1 MKSLPKIG
9 SKNNILIGF
18 SLIFLVYV
26 LYIIFTY
33 AGKSK
38 VFAYQVKE
46 GELAEKNIYT
56 GLIIRDETIY
66 KCEGNGYINYFA
78 REGEHVG
85 VGDLIYTIDESGAI
99 EDIVNSSQ
107 GENSLTNEDLNEL
120 RTEASNFRG
129 SFCNANFYKVYDF
142 KYSIKGLVSK
152 LGNMNLLDKL
162 TSNNAMGNIVMM
174 CTAQKAGYVVYNTDG
189 LESVSVNGITSDM
202 FNKANYEKTVFAS
215 NDLVSDTT
223 AAYKLIN
230 DEEWQVAIN
239 ITKDKYKSLEG
250 TDYVKVRFLEDQKE
264 LNGKVDLIQNGDEYF
279 ALLTFNTNVLTY
291 ATKRYVDIELL
302 GTARKGLKIPVTSI
316 VHKQFFIIPKEYAIE
331 KGEENTY
338 YFLKK
343 SFKDDGTISA
353 ELTEVEVYSET
364 EDSYYVDDTVLK
376 IGDYLLKQDSTS
388 EFPVSTKGELVGVY
402 NINKGY
408 ADFRQISILYQNDEY
423 AIVNSNTAYGLNV
436 YDYIVLDSSTVK
448 DEEILYK

>member
-129 SFCNANFYKVYDF
+129 SFSNANFYKVYDF

-388 EFPVSTKGELVGVY
+388 ELPVSTKGELVGVY

>member
-1 MKSLPKIG
+1 MKSLPRIG

-129 SFCNANFYKVYDF
+129 SFSNANFYKVYDF

-162 TSNNAMGNIVMM
+162 TSNNAMGNIVKM

-202 FNKANYEKTVFAS
+202 FNKANYEKTVYAS

>member
-129 SFCNANFYKVYDF
+129 SFSNANFYKVYDF

-250 TDYVKVRFLEDQKE
+250 TDYVRVRFLEDQKE

-291 ATKRYVDIELL
+291 ATKRYVDVELL

-448 DEEILYK
+448 DEEILYN

>member
-129 SFCNANFYKVYDF
+129 SFSNANFYKVYDF

-162 TSNNAMGNIVMM
+162 TSNNAMGNIVKM

-202 FNKANYEKTVFAS
+202 FDKATYEKTVFAS

-250 TDYVKVRFLEDQKE
+250 TDYVRVRFLEDQKE

-343 SFKDDGTISA
+343 SFKEDGTISA

>member
-129 SFCNANFYKVYDF
+129 SFSNANFYKVYDF

-162 TSNNAMGNIVMM
+162 TSNNAMGNIVKM

-250 TDYVKVRFLEDQKE
+250 TDYVRVRFLEDQKE
-264 LNGKVDLIQNGDEYF
+264 LNGKVDLIQNSDEYF

-343 SFKDDGTISA
+343 SFKEDGTISA

-364 EDSYYVDDTVLK
+364 EDSYYVDDTILK

>member
-129 SFCNANFYKVYDF
+129 SFSNANFYKVYDF

-162 TSNNAMGNIVMM
+162 TSNNAMGNIVKM

-250 TDYVKVRFLEDQKE
+250 TDYVRVRFLEDQKE

-343 SFKDDGTISA
+343 SFKEDGTISA

-388 EFPVSTKGELVGVY
+388 EFPVNTKGELVGVY

>member
-129 SFCNANFYKVYDF
+129 SFSNANFYKVYDF

-162 TSNNAMGNIVMM
+162 TSNNAMGNIVKM

-202 FNKANYEKTVFAS
+202 FDKATYEKTVFAS

-250 TDYVKVRFLEDQKE
+250 TDYVRVRFLEDQKE

>member
-129 SFCNANFYKVYDF
+129 SFSNANFYKVYDF

-162 TSNNAMGNIVMM
+162 TSNNAMGNIVKM

-202 FNKANYEKTVFAS
+202 FDKATYEKTVFAS

-250 TDYVKVRFLEDQKE
+250 TDYVRVRFLEDQKE

-279 ALLTFNTNVLTY
+279 AMLTFNTNVLTY

-343 SFKDDGTISA
+343 SFKEDGTISA

>member
-129 SFCNANFYKVYDF
+129 SFSNANFYKVYDF

-162 TSNNAMGNIVMM
+162 TSNNAMGNIVKM

-230 DEEWQVAIN
+230 DEEWHVAIN

-250 TDYVKVRFLEDQKE
+250 TDYVRVRFLEDQKE

-279 ALLTFNTNVLTY
+279 AMLTFNTNVLTY

-343 SFKDDGTISA
+343 SFKEDGTISA

>member
-1 MKSLPKIG
+1 MKSLPRIG

-129 SFCNANFYKVYDF
+129 SFSNANFYKVYDF

-162 TSNNAMGNIVMM
+162 TSNNAMGNIVKM

>member
-99 EDIVNSSQ
+99 EDIINSNQ

-129 SFCNANFYKVYDF
+129 SFSNANFYKVYDF

-162 TSNNAMGNIVMM
+162 TSNNAMGNIVKM

-250 TDYVKVRFLEDQKE
+250 TDYVRVRFLEDQKE

>member
-129 SFCNANFYKVYDF
+129 SFSNANFYKVYDF

>member
-129 SFCNANFYKVYDF
+129 SFSNANFYKVYDF

-162 TSNNAMGNIVMM
+162 TSNNAMGSIVKM

>member
-1 MKSLPKIG
+1 MKSLPRIG

-129 SFCNANFYKVYDF
+129 SFSNANFYKVYDF

-162 TSNNAMGNIVMM
+162 SSNNAMGNIVKM
-174 CTAQKAGYVVYNTDG
+174 CTAQKA
-189 LESVSVNGITSDM
+189 
-202 FNKANYEKTVFAS
+202 
-215 NDLVSDTT
+215 
-223 AAYKLIN
+223 
-230 DEEWQVAIN
+230 
-239 ITKDKYKSLEG
+239 
-250 TDYVKVRFLEDQKE
+250 
-264 LNGKVDLIQNGDEYF
+264 
-279 ALLTFNTNVLTY
+279 
-291 ATKRYVDIELL
+291 
-302 GTARKGLKIPVTSI
+302 
-316 VHKQFFIIPKEYAIE
+316 
-331 KGEENTY
+331 
-338 YFLKK
+338 
-343 SFKDDGTISA
+343 
-353 ELTEVEVYSET
+353 
-364 EDSYYVDDTVLK
+364 
-376 IGDYLLKQDSTS
+376 
-388 EFPVSTKGELVGVY
+388 
-402 NINKGY
+402 
-408 ADFRQISILYQNDEY
+408 
-423 AIVNSNTAYGLNV
+423 
-436 YDYIVLDSSTVK
+436 
-448 DEEILYK
+448 

>member
-85 VGDLIYTIDESGAI
+85 VGNLIYTIDESGAI

-129 SFCNANFYKVYDF
+129 SFSNANFYKVYDF

-162 TSNNAMGNIVMM
+162 TSNNAMGNIVKM

-202 FNKANYEKTVFAS
+202 FNKANYEKTVFSS